1 MSSDRKRRLYEQLFI
16 RFSAKVEKALIRTML
31 VFFVLL
37 VAVQLLLQVPYVR
50 LHLTR
55 VEQLEGK
62 PYRQEQPA
70 AP

>member
-16 RFSAKVEKALIRTML
+16 RFSAKVEKALIRAML

-37 VAVQLLLQVPYVR
+37 VAVQLLLQIPYIR
-50 LHLTR
+50 LHITR

-62 PYRQEQPA
+62 PYRQINPD